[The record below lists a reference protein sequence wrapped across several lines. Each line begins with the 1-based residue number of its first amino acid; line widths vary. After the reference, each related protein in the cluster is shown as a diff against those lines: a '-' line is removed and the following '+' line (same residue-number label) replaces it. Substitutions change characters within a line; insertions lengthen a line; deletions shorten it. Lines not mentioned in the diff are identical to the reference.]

1 MSNTTRPDSA
11 ECPYDTE
18 ASISTSNSSIRL
30 DAPDENESRVVP
42 APRDPGYS
50 AGMASDP
57 VFSSFPDPSEQLSAA
72 MHQHNEDVDKF
83 VQKQYPMLYLKLN
96 ADQQPGIEDMELCP
110 PQQCRLC
117 KLDRNTADAIKV
129 LKPHEVRPFL
139 VSSGHTFTV
148 EEVNVH
154 LGHSVTSEESM
165 IGVLQ
170 NMSIDMIARSYTLAN
185 RTSLHIMNQVTTH
198 LGKKILLP
206 DQDWAKIHNDA
217 VKQFIGL
224 TAACRSLLKH
234 KPVEDNTDKGGGHPL
249 L

>member
-1 MSNTTRPDSA
+1 MSGFD
-11 ECPYDTE
+11 ECANE
-18 ASISTSNSSIRL
+18 AAGSISIANSPMRS
-30 DAPDENESRVVP
+30 DAPDEDESSV
-42 APRDPGYS
+42 APSPGNPGYS

-57 VFSSFPDPSEQLSAA
+57 VFSSFPDPADQPNAA
-72 MHQHNEDVDKF
+72 VHQHNDDVDKF
-83 VQKQYPMLYLKLN
+83 VQKQYPMLYMKMN
-96 ADQQPGIEDMELCP
+96 ADQQPGITDMRLCP

-117 KLDRNTADAIKV
+117 ALDRNTVDAIRV

-139 VSSGHTFTV
+139 LASGHAFTV

-154 LGHSVTSEESM
+154 LGHSVASEDNM
-165 IGVLQ
+165 VGVLQ
-170 NMSIDMIARSYTLAN
+170 NMSIDMISRSYTLAN

-198 LGKKILLP
+198 MGQKILLP

-234 KPVEDNTDKGGGHPL
+234 KSADDAGGTTGGHPL

>member
-1 MSNTTRPDSA
+1 
-11 ECPYDTE
+11 
-18 ASISTSNSSIRL
+18 
-30 DAPDENESRVVP
+30 
-42 APRDPGYS
+42 
-50 AGMASDP
+50 
-57 VFSSFPDPSEQLSAA
+57 
-72 MHQHNEDVDKF
+72 
-83 VQKQYPMLYLKLN
+83 MLYMKLN
-96 ADQQPGIEDMELCP
+96 ANQQPGIEDMELCP
-110 PQQCRLC
+110 PKQCRLC
-117 KLDRNTADAIKV
+117 ALDRNTADAIKV
-129 LKPHEVRPFL
+129 LKPHEVKAFL
-139 VSSGHTFTV
+139 AASGHTCTV

-154 LGHSVTSEESM
+154 LGHTVTLEENM

-170 NMSIDMIARSYTLAN
+170 NMSMDMIARSYTLAN

-234 KPVEDNTDKGGGHPL
+234 KIVEDTNKGGGHPL

>member
-1 MSNTTRPDSA
+1 M
-11 ECPYDTE
+11 
-18 ASISTSNSSIRL
+18 
-30 DAPDENESRVVP
+30 P

-50 AGMASDP
+50 AAMASDP
-57 VFSSFPDPSEQLSAA
+57 VFSLFPDPSEQPSAVV
-72 MHQHNEDVDKF
+72 HQQNEDVDRF
-83 VQKQYPMLYLKLN
+83 VQKQYPMLYMKLN
-96 ADQQPGIEDMELCP
+96 ADHQPGIQDMELCP
-110 PQQCRLC
+110 PKQCRLC

-139 VSSGHTFTV
+139 VSSGHKFTV

-154 LGHSVTSEESM
+154 LGHTVTSEENM

-185 RTSLHIMNQVTTH
+185 RASLHIMNQVTTH

-206 DQDWAKIHNDA
+206 DQDLAKIHNDA

-234 KPVEDNTDKGGGHPL
+234 RTVEETDKGGGHPL